1 LAHVLVGEPDP
12 TSPGH
17 ARAVCFFTQRA
28 SDDDMMLHH
37 LELIFVHIA
46 RTGGT
51 SIETALTGHDWWLI
65 SPETKHLSARQIRLR
80 AGEERWNKYFKFSV
94 VRNPWDRVVSMFAT
108 GWWMGD
114 HRQCGAQAE
123 FEHFIANLAPHPNE
137 SYASLK
143 YSEIINEKLDMIV
156 RHEAL
161 QDGFD
166 RVCEVIGKPAMTLG
180 RQEARP
186 RLHYSVYYNDV
197 TRRKVADL
205 FKTDIEQYGYA
216 FDDACR
222 YDPVELSALCLAALR
237 RRSPP
242 IAQAAQPVDEASS
255 RLSWLGPRLAVGATR
270 LLRLARDRMSPN

>member
-1 LAHVLVGEPDP
+1 
-12 TSPGH
+12 
-17 ARAVCFFTQRA
+17 
-28 SDDDMMLHH
+28 MMLNH

-80 AGEERWNKYFKFSV
+80 AGEERWARYFKFSV

-114 HRQCGAQAE
+114 QRQRDAQAE
-123 FEHFIANLAPHPNE
+123 FEYFIANLAPHPHE
-137 SYASLK
+137 IYSSLQ
-143 YSEIINEKLDMIV
+143 YCEIINEKLDMIV
-156 RHEAL
+156 RYEAL

-166 RVCEVIGKPAMTLG
+166 RVCEAIGKPAMPLG

-186 RLHYSVYYNDV
+186 RLHYSVYYNDS
-197 TRRKVADL
+197 TRRQVGEL
-205 FKTDIEQYGYA
+205 FKRDIKHYGYA

-222 YDPVELSALCLAALR
+222 YDPVELSSLCGAALTR
-237 RRSPP
+237 RPP
-242 IAQAAQPVDEASS
+242 PVSEAAEPVNEASS
-255 RLSWLGPRLAVGATR
+255 RLSWLGPKLAVGATR
-270 LLRLARDRMSPN
+270 LLRLARERISPS

>member
-1 LAHVLVGEPDP
+1 
-12 TSPGH
+12 
-17 ARAVCFFTQRA
+17 
-28 SDDDMMLHH
+28 MMLHH

-65 SPETKHLSARQIRLR
+65 SPETKHLSARQIRQR

-108 GWWMGD
+108 GWWIGD

-123 FEHFIANLAPHPNE
+123 FEYFITNLAPHPHE
-137 SYASLK
+137 TYASLQ

-156 RHEAL
+156 RYEAL
-161 QDGFD
+161 QNGFD
-166 RVCEVIGKPAMTLG
+166 QVCGAIGKPAMTLG

-186 RLHYSVYYNDV
+186 RLHYSVYYNDF
-197 TRRKVADL
+197 TRRQVGDL
-205 FKTDIEQYGYA
+205 FKRDIEHYGYA

-222 YDPVELSALCLAALR
+222 YDPVELSALCGAALL

-242 IAQAAQPVDEASS
+242 ISQAVEPANEASS
-255 RLSWLGPRLAVGATR
+255 RLSRLGPKLAVGATR
-270 LLRLARDRMSPN
+270 LLRLARDRMSPS